1 MATSTMACQ
10 ICGYPLAKAVLRA
23 GGDASTP
30 YCRCCAHEDG
40 SPRCRSELIERLME
54 EAMAEDGLDYFEAIA
69 WATQEVASMSPGPT
83 S

>member
-1 MATSTMACQ
+1 
-10 ICGYPLAKAVLRA
+10 
-23 GGDASTP
+23 
-30 YCRCCAHEDG
+30 
-40 SPRCRSELIERLME
+40 ME